1 MSIKQFLFSLLFFIT
16 LSIVAQVEPNSF
28 KNHKVK
34 KKETLY
40 GLARKY
46 DIQIEQIY
54 QYNPLIKKI
63 GLKKR
68 MILQIPVYSK
78 PKPITKASLPD
89 TLTMYLVQ
97 PKETKWR
104 LAYRYGITVQELE
117 QVQPRECISGLKIG
131 QELIVPKRTEA
142 ETLKP

>member
-1 MSIKQFLFSLLFFIT
+1 MSTKQLLFSFLFFFT
-16 LSIVAQVEPNSF
+16 LSLSAQVEPISF
-28 KNHKVK
+28 ISHRVK

-40 GLARKY
+40 GLARKF
-46 DIQIEQIY
+46 DVQIEQIY

-68 MILQIPVYSK
+68 MLLQIPVYLK
-78 PKPITKASLPD
+78 PKPTTKASLPD
-89 TLTMYLVQ
+89 TLSKYLVK

-117 QVQPRECISGLKIG
+117 QYNPEIASGLKIG
-131 QELIVPKRTEA
+131 QEIIVPKRSEA
-142 ETLKP
+142 ETLAL

>member
-1 MSIKQFLFSLLFFIT
+1 MISVQNLLQLLNGNNRNSIHMSIKQFLFSLLFFIT
-16 LSIVAQVEPNSF
+16 LSVVAQVEPNSF

-63 GLKKR
+63 GLKKS

-78 PKPITKASLPD
+78 PKPS
-89 TLTMYLVQ
+89 YLFSY
-97 PKETKWR
+97 W
-104 LAYRYGITVQELE
+104 Y
-117 QVQPRECISGLKIG
+117 
-131 QELIVPKRTEA
+131 
-142 ETLKP
+142 